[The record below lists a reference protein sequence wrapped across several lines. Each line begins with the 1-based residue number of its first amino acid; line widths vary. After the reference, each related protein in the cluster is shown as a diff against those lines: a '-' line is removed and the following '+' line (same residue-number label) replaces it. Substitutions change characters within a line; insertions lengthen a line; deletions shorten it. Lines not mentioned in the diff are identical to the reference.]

1 MTSLDRR
8 AGLSLALAA
17 LLLAGCAHP
26 VRPPEQRP
34 AQFWSGRL
42 ALQVEE
48 SQSQSFAAAFELEGS
63 PQTGE
68 LKLFS
73 PLGGTLARLAWSPGS
88 ATLNSGSKSEQFDSL
103 ETLAAKATGTPI
115 PVAALFDWLRGVNTA
130 ASGWEADLSQLA
142 EGRLRARRVSP
153 PPAADLRVALDQ

>member
-1 MTSLDRR
+1 MLLAQR
-8 AGLSLALAA
+8 AGLSLALVAS
-17 LLLAGCAHP
+17 LLAGCAHP

-48 SQSQSFAAAFELEGS
+48 SQSQSFAAGFELEGS
-63 PQTGE
+63 AQTGE

-73 PLGGTLARLAWSPGS
+73 PLGGTLAQLAWAPGS
-88 ATLNSGSKSEQFDSL
+88 ATLNSGGKTHQFDSL
-103 ETLAAKATGTPI
+103 EALAAKATGTPL
-115 PVAALFDWLRGVNTA
+115 PVAALFDWLRGVNTPVP
-130 ASGWEADLSQLA
+130 GWEADLSQLA

-153 PPAADLRVALDQ
+153 PPAADLRVAIDK